1 MASLSPNDLFDAFVK
16 DGNQLLGP
24 RPTQYIGAF
33 EMSWRGSGCVLEL
46 QEGVIFSSAQLRFTS
61 GGGTIRIEKG
71 ATVKGRLEVN
81 GGGSIR
87 IGEGTF
93 LNRVCD
99 ILGGEGASVDI
110 GKNCLFS
117 DVRAQTSDMHSIIDI
132 ASGKRTNPAAGIV
145 IEDEVWIAEQV
156 KIAKGVRIG
165 TGAVIAAG
173 SLVTRSVAPFCIAGG
188 RPAKILK
195 TGVSWS
201 RQLKK
206 MPPLPAPDFEP
217 LDIPLEKE
225 VLRYLMGQ
233 KKYALVEAVI
243 LAADQATLPL
253 YARWYLVSSK
263 HKLGR
268 PHPDAMAMLDD
279 ILEQAPSHS
288 AARALRDSLG
298 AKA

>member
-1 MASLSPNDLFDAFVK
+1 MPPLPPNDLFDAFVK
-16 DGNQLLGP
+16 DGNKLIGP
-24 RPTQYIGAF
+24 RPTQFIGSF
-33 EMSWRGSGCVLEL
+33 ELSWKGADCVLEL
-46 QEGVIFSSAQLRFTS
+46 EEGVVFSSAQLRFTS

-81 GGGSIR
+81 GGGRIR

-99 ILGGEGASVDI
+99 IRGGEGASVDI

-117 DVRAQTSDMHSIIDI
+117 DVKAQTSDMHSIIDM
-132 ASGKRTNPAAGIV
+132 ASGKRTNPAASIV
-145 IEDEVWIAEQV
+145 VEDEVWIAEEV

-206 MPPLPAPDFEP
+206 MPPLPAPTFKP
-217 LDIPLEKE
+217 TDIPLEKE
-225 VLRYLMGQ
+225 VLRLLMER
-233 KKYALVEAVI
+233 KKYALVEAVV
-243 LAADQATLPL
+243 LAADQATLPVF
-253 YARWYLVSSK
+253 ARWYLVSAK
-263 HKLGR
+263 QKLGR
-268 PHPDAMAMLDD
+268 PHPDAKALLDG
-279 ILEQAPSHS
+279 ILAESPGHS
-288 AARALRDSLG
+288 AARLLRDSLDD
-298 AKA
+298 AV